1 MKKDEYNI
9 GKLVRELNIN
19 KETIRYYEKI
29 GLLSETKRDKNGY
42 RLYSDED
49 IEKIKFILIIKKFGF
64 SLKEISTLMYNEVLC
79 GDITSIR
86 NLVGNKIND
95 INSKMNELIETKNLL
110 EKVKKNILDKNLE
123 CCGDME
129 VYLKIKSWLCSIVH
143 ALKYQ

>member
-9 GKLVRELNIN
+9 GKLVKELNIN

-29 GLLSETKRDKNGY
+29 GLISETKRDKNGY
-42 RLYSDED
+42 RLYSEED

-64 SLKEISTLMYNEVLC
+64 SLKEISTLMHNEVLC
-79 GDITSIR
+79 GDITSIE
-86 NLVGNKIND
+86 NLVRNKIND

-129 VYLKIKSWLCSIVH
+129 VYLRIKSWLCSIVH

>member
-42 RLYSDED
+42 RLYSEED

>member
-64 SLKEISTLMYNEVLC
+64 SLKEISTLIHNEVLC

-86 NLVGNKIND
+86 KLVGNKIND

-129 VYLKIKSWLCSIVH
+129 VYLKIKS
-143 ALKYQ
+143 